1 MKHKLIRSSVL
12 LLLLIFNA
20 AAFAQVIEG
29 FESGVPSAP
38 STPTDVTLSSGVW
51 TLYKSGQ
58 TATKHSGSYGLQIN
72 SGSSDSS
79 SATAPVMNSV
89 GTVSFWGKCGSA
101 GSITILKSV
110 NGSSFSVVS
119 AQAMTSTYTSYTVTV
134 NETSDKVRI
143 RFRNGQG
150 TSMYIDDVSITNF
163 TSPFLRLS
171 TVTIPSF
178 NLIVAGS
185 SSASVAYTVEGVRLT
200 DTLHVIAP
208 KGFQVS
214 TDNTVFS
221 ASLGLLPVSG
231 SVPVTTI
238 YARFAPSEA
247 FGSTAGVIS
256 HRSTGAATL
265 EVAVDGKAIGTE
277 PVVQSAISFSDVSGN
292 SMKVNFS
299 GGSGSNRILVIKAG
313 SAVSRSPADGKDVSG
328 INSDFGKALDQGSG
342 NKVVFAGADAGVTIT
357 GLTVASAYYFAVYE
371 YNGSVSGSE
380 NYLLTAPGTGNQTTL
395 AVPGLNAVP
404 SSLAFGDVPVNAT
417 SKEKSYSVSGKFLS
431 PSDGSITVSAPPG
444 FEISSTS
451 GTGYSLSVNIP
462 YSGGTLNSTTVYV
475 RFKPV
480 VVSVYSDVIIQT
492 GGGAPAVNVSVTG
505 NGKDLSSFI
514 TRGIFCS
521 PDGNDVTATG
531 TYDDPFYSLSK
542 AVALAIP
549 GDTIW
554 MHGGTYKYKA
564 TVFLSKA
571 GTAALPFSIIAYPG
585 EKPVLDWS
593 DWKPANESER
603 GNARG
608 IKVTTSAKYW
618 YLKKLDIC
626 YAPDNGVKCEGGHTT
641 FEQCFFHHNGD
652 SGLQVGLGK
661 DSLSANPD
669 PENFAAYT
677 RVINCDATRN
687 ADPGTDY
694 ENADGFACKLY
705 AGKGNYFYG
714 CRSYENVDDGW
725 DCYQTEYEIVI
736 ERCWSWHNGDPA
748 IWGFTSFNGDGNGF
762 KLGGNGTPCP
772 ITIKNCVAFDAP
784 FGAMCAFNDNNNGDV
799 ITVLNCTAWAG
810 GKDFKM
816 QSKPHVLKNCIAF
829 DPKSGAKFTRDLS
842 SSAISVNNTWDLTA
856 LTADYDDFVSTS
868 AADALAPREPDG
880 SLPNN
885 GFAKLRAGSDMIDKG
900 VDVGIPFIGP
910 APDLGAYEF
919 DPGVDVV
926 KHELKASTFSLEQKY
941 PNPFNPS
948 TIISYQL
955 PVNSLVTLKV
965 YSILGKEI
973 ATLLNEGKPAG
984 EHQFIFNASF
994 LPSGVYLYSLKAG
1007 NYNETRKM
1015 LLIK

>member
-1 MKHKLIRSSVL
+1 MKNLLLRSSILAL
-12 LLLLIFNA
+12 LLLCNT
-20 AAFAQVIEG
+20 AAFAQIVEG
-29 FESGVPSAP
+29 FETGVPSAP
-38 STPTDVTLSSGVW
+38 STATDVTLSSGVW

-58 TATKHSGSYGLQIN
+58 TATKHTGSYGLQIN

-89 GTVSFWGKCGSA
+89 GTVTFWGKCGSA

-110 NGSSFSVVS
+110 NGGGFSVVT
-119 AQAMTSTYTSYTVTV
+119 AQTMTSTYTSYTVTV

-150 TSMYIDDVSITNF
+150 TSMYIDDVTITNF
-163 TSPFLRLS
+163 TAPFMRLS
-171 TVTIPSF
+171 TTSIPSY
-178 NLIVAGS
+178 NLVVAGS
-185 SSASVAYTVEGVRLT
+185 SSASAAYTVEGVRLT
-200 DTLHVIAP
+200 DTLHIKTP

-214 TDNTVFS
+214 TDNVSFFPSLDLLS
-221 ASLGLLPVSG
+221 ASGI
-231 SVPVTTI
+231 VPVTTI
-238 YARFAPSEA
+238 YARFSPAEA
-247 FGSTAGVIS
+247 FGATAGVIS
-256 HRSTGAATL
+256 HTSTGAATL
-265 EVAVDGKAIGTE
+265 EIAVDGKAIGTE
-277 PVVQSAISFSDVSGN
+277 PTTQSTLSFAYVSGN
-292 SMKVNFS
+292 SMTINFS
-299 GGSGSNRILVIKAG
+299 GGNGANRVLVAKAG
-313 SAVSRSPADGKDVSG
+313 SAPTWQPSDGKDISG
-328 INSDFGKALDQGSG
+328 VNSDFTFALDQGSG
-342 NKVVFAGADAGVTIT
+342 NKVVCAGASGSVTVT
-357 GLTVASAYYFAVYE
+357 GLTVASTYYFAVYE
-371 YNGSVSGSE
+371 YNGNVSGSQ
-380 NYLLTAPGTGNQTTL
+380 NYLLVSPGTGSQTTL
-395 AVPGLNAVP
+395 SVPGLNVSPAT
-404 SSLAFGDVPVNAT
+404 LAFGDVPVNGT
-417 SKEKSYSVSGKFLS
+417 SREKLFSLSGKFLT
-431 PSDGSITVSAPPG
+431 PVDGSITVTAPAG
-444 FEISSTS
+444 FEISATT
-451 GTGYSLSVNIP
+451 GTGYSSSISVP
-462 YSGGTLNSTTVYV
+462 YTGGTLNATTVFA
-475 RFKPV
+475 RFKPTTI
-480 VVSVYSDVIIQT
+480 SAYADAIIQT
-492 GGGAPAVNVSVTG
+492 GGGAPTSAVAVSGTG
-505 NGKDLSSFI
+505 KELSSFI

-531 TYDDPFYSLSK
+531 TYDDPFYSLAK
-542 AVALAIP
+542 AVALAAP

-564 TVFLSKA
+564 TVFLSKT

-593 DWKPANESER
+593 DWKPASESER

-608 IKVTTSAKYW
+608 IKVTTSARYW
-618 YLKKLDIC
+618 TLKNLEIC

-641 FEQCFFHHNGD
+641 FDQCFFHHNGD

-677 RVINCDATRN
+677 KVLNCDATRN

-714 CRSYENVDDGW
+714 CRSWENVDDGW
-725 DCYQTEYEIVI
+725 DCYQTNYEIVI
-736 ERCWSWHNGDPA
+736 ERCWAWHNGDPA

-772 ITIKNCVAFDAP
+772 ITIKNCVAFDSP
-784 FGAMCAFNDNNNGDV
+784 FGAMCCFNDNNNGDV

-816 QSKPHVLKNCIAF
+816 QSNPHILKNCIAF
-829 DPKSGAKFTRDLS
+829 DPKSGVKFTHDLS
-842 SSAISVNNTWDLTA
+842 GSAISVNNTWDLTS
-856 LTADYDDFVSTS
+856 LTANYDDFVSTS
-868 AADALAPREPDG
+868 AADALAPREADG

-885 GFAKLRAGSDMIDKG
+885 GFAKLKPGSDLIDKG
-900 VDVGIPFIGP
+900 VDVGIPFFGS

-919 DPGVDVV
+919 DPTGNVDKQDVNV
-926 KHELKASTFSLEQKY
+926 ASFRLEQNY
-941 PNPFNPS
+941 PNPFNP
-948 TIISYQL
+948 TTVISYQL
-955 PVNSLVTLKV
+955 PVQGKVTLKV

-973 ATLLNEGKPAG
+973 TTLVNEEKPAG
-984 EHQFIFNASF
+984 QHQFMFNASY

-1007 NYNETRKM
+1007 NYSEIRKM